1 PGRGPRSPGEPTG
14 RPDLPAQD
22 ERGQRALG
30 PALVEPSRRVVHVP
44 ASAGPGRHQLAR
56 RIGDPLRR
64 YPAEGLGRQPA
75 LGGGAGAVGA
85 DVGVADLL
93 AARAFGPGLPQPTPS
108 RQTSGPGLAPVTYRA
123 NSRSVNRHPS
133 AFRLA
138 DAEEKG

>member
-1 PGRGPRSPGEPTG
+1 ASRPSGGPPSPHYSYPMSIPRTWPQVLDFFG
-14 RPDLPAQD
+14 LP
-22 ERGQRALG
+22 
-30 PALVEPSRRVVHVP
+30 LVIEPSQGRL
-44 ASAGPGRHQLAR
+44 SSDAGLLP
-56 RIGDPLRR
+56 I
-64 YPAEGLGRQPA
+64 RQFD
-75 LGGGAGAVGA
+75 